1 MKKIYLVTVLFL
13 SLLLIGCGSRYTLK
27 TGGWKLEDK
36 KELGTCLTVFG
47 DGDPEVVVAASRR
60 HSLSRYPWRSY
71 VRHALHLSQRRLQ
84 MALSDA
90 PSSH

>member
-47 DGDPEVVVAASRR
+47 DGDPEVVVVCIQKAQPIKVPMEVLRQAC
-60 HSLSRYPWRSY
+60 P
-71 VRHALHLSQRRLQ
+71 
-84 MALSDA
+84 A
-90 PSSH
+90 PEPEEAPDGTK

>member
-47 DGDPEVVVAASRR
+47 DGDPEVVVVCIQKAQPIKVHMEVLRQAC
-60 HSLSRYPWRSY
+60 P
-71 VRHALHLSQRRLQ
+71 
-84 MALSDA
+84 A
-90 PSSH
+90 PKPEEAPDGTK